1 MNAPLERSLPTLFS
15 WFRDDVECKC
25 GFRGGRFTRVNNLL
39 WLVVAAVLTVGV
51 YSAAAWFSTSYW
63 AAVLHRSWTQYAVVL
78 LWFWCLMILLIK
90 ALKLRVQRRA
100 LGFTDLV
107 PAEADFV
114 LSAATA
120 EDVLATLRE
129 NCDDPTR
136 FILFNRIDLALSN
149 LKNMGNIADVD
160 EVFQSQADNDEG
172 AMESSYSLLRGL
184 IWAMPVLG
192 FIGTVIGLSDAIG
205 NFSGVLSETA
215 DPAGLA
221 DELRKVTDGL
231 ATAFDTTLVA
241 LVAALAIQ
249 LLMTVVHKSEEELL
263 DDCKEY
269 CQRRVVGKMRLTPF
283 DRV

>member
-1 MNAPLERSLPTLFS
+1 
-15 WFRDDVECKC
+15 
-25 GFRGGRFTRVNNLL
+25 
-39 WLVVAAVLTVGV
+39 
-51 YSAAAWFSTSYW
+51 
-63 AAVLHRSWTQYAVVL
+63 
-78 LWFWCLMILLIK
+78 MILLIK